1 MAKKASKVREEVKVK
16 TVEEIRDDIDAKKT
30 ELSNLRKDLKV
41 AEEREL
47 VSAKKALGEAVAGA
61 LFADNTDAILALVQ
75 VVNKPEIA
83 DALRQLFGAVK
94 SIENDA
100 SEEPKED
107 PQWGSDE
114 GDDQDGTTAPQVQW

>member
-1 MAKKASKVREEVKVK
+1 MSKKA
-16 TVEEIRDDIDAKKT
+16 TL
-30 ELSNLRKDLKV
+30 ELPETSQELRKYLDKRNSEARAARRKLKEV
-41 AEEREL
+41 EKTEL

-61 LFADNTDAILALVQ
+61 LFADKTDAILALVQ

-83 DALRQLFGAVK
+83 DALRRILGVNNT
-94 SIENDA
+94 ENDA

-114 GDDQDGTTAPQVQW
+114 GDDQDGTSAPQERW

>member
-1 MAKKASKVREEVKVK
+1 MSKKKEEKKVK
-16 TVEEIRDDIDAKKT
+16 TAQEIRDEIRD
-30 ELSNLRKDLKV
+30 LRKELKV
-41 AEEREL
+41 AEKAEL
-47 VSAKKALGEAVAGA
+47 VSAKMALGEAVAGA

-83 DALRQLFGAVK
+83 DALRRVFGAAK

-107 PQWGSDE
+107 PQWGSDR
-114 GDDQDGTTAPQVQW
+114 GDDQPGSHDAQASF

>member
-1 MAKKASKVREEVKVK
+1 MSQKQEEKLPETASELREYLDKTNSQARAARRKLKK
-16 TVEEIRDDIDAKKT
+16 VE
-30 ELSNLRKDLKV
+30 KD
-41 AEEREL
+41 EL

-83 DALRQLFGAVK
+83 DALRRVLGVNNT
-94 SIENDA
+94 ENDA
-100 SEEPKED
+100 SEETEED

-114 GDDQDGTTAPQVQW
+114 GDDQDGASAPQEQW

>member
-1 MAKKASKVREEVKVK
+1 MSKKA
-16 TVEEIRDDIDAKKT
+16 TL
-30 ELSNLRKDLKV
+30 ELPETSQELRKYLDKRNSEARAARRALKV

-47 VSAKKALGEAVAGA
+47 VSAKTDLGEAVAGA

-83 DALRQLFGAVK
+83 DALRRVFGAAK
-94 SIENDA
+94 STENDA
-100 SEEPKED
+100 SEEPKAD

-114 GDDQDGTTAPQVQW
+114 GDDQDGTSAPQEQW

>member
-1 MAKKASKVREEVKVK
+1 MSKKKEEKKSKTASEIRAELRTKDSETRALRRALKKAE
-16 TVEEIRDDIDAKKT
+16 
-30 ELSNLRKDLKV
+30 KD
-41 AEEREL
+41 EL
-47 VSAKKALGEAVAGA
+47 VSAKTDLGEAVAGA

-83 DALRQLFGAVK
+83 DALRRVLGVNNT
-94 SIENDA
+94 ENDA

-114 GDDQDGTTAPQVQW
+114 GDDQDGTSAPQEQW

>member
-1 MAKKASKVREEVKVK
+1 MSTKQEEKLPETASELREYLNKKNSQARAA
-16 TVEEIRDDIDAKKT
+16 RRA
-30 ELSNLRKDLKV
+30 LKV

-47 VSAKKALGEAVAGA
+47 VSAKTDLGEAVAGA

-83 DALRQLFGAVK
+83 DALRQILGVNNT
-94 SIENDA
+94 ENDA
-100 SEEPKED
+100 SEEPQED

-114 GDDQDGTTAPQVQW
+114 GDDQDGTSAPQEQW

>member
-1 MAKKASKVREEVKVK
+1 MSKKKQEEEEKLPETASELREYLNKKNSQARAARRKLKKVE
-16 TVEEIRDDIDAKKT
+16 
-30 ELSNLRKDLKV
+30 KD
-41 AEEREL
+41 EL

-61 LFADNTDAILALVQ
+61 VFADKTDAILALVQ

-83 DALRQLFGAVK
+83 DALRQILGAK
-94 SIENDA
+94 NAENDA

-114 GDDQDGTTAPQVQW
+114 GDDQDGTSAPQEQW

>member
-1 MAKKASKVREEVKVK
+1 MSTKQEEKLPETASELREYLNKKNSQARAA
-16 TVEEIRDDIDAKKT
+16 RRA
-30 ELSNLRKDLKV
+30 LKV

-47 VSAKKALGEAVAGA
+47 VSAKTDLGEAVAGA
-61 LFADNTDAILALVQ
+61 VFADNTDAILALVQ

-83 DALRQLFGAVK
+83 DALRRVLGVNNT
-94 SIENDA
+94 ENDA

-114 GDDQDGTTAPQVQW
+114 GDDQDGTSAPQVQW

>member
-1 MAKKASKVREEVKVK
+1 MSTKQEEKLPETASELREYLNKKNSQARAA
-16 TVEEIRDDIDAKKT
+16 RRA
-30 ELSNLRKDLKV
+30 LKV

-47 VSAKKALGEAVAGA
+47 VSAKTDLGEAVAGA
-61 LFADNTDAILALVQ
+61 VFADNTDAILALVQ

-83 DALRQLFGAVK
+83 DALRRVLGVQNT
-94 SIENDA
+94 ENDA

-114 GDDQDGTTAPQVQW
+114 GDDQDGTSAPQVQW

>member
-1 MAKKASKVREEVKVK
+1 MSKKKQEEEEKLPETASELRAYLNKKNSQARAARRKLKKVE
-16 TVEEIRDDIDAKKT
+16 
-30 ELSNLRKDLKV
+30 KD
-41 AEEREL
+41 EL

-83 DALRQLFGAVK
+83 DALRRVLGVNNT
-94 SIENDA
+94 ENDA
-100 SEEPKED
+100 SEEPEED

-114 GDDQDGTTAPQVQW
+114 GDDQPGSHDAYASF

>member
-1 MAKKASKVREEVKVK
+1 MSTKQEEKLPETASELREYLNKKNSQARAA
-16 TVEEIRDDIDAKKT
+16 RRA
-30 ELSNLRKDLKV
+30 LKV

-83 DALRQLFGAVK
+83 DALRRILGVNNT
-94 SIENDA
+94 ENDA
-100 SEEPKED
+100 SEETEED

-114 GDDQDGTTAPQVQW
+114 GDDQDGTSAPQEQW